1 MIFLAADPM
10 KLLAA
15 FFVILKPINFCEE
28 IIFATFARAGDDLV
42 VKTENGNL
50 LARNVDKLPS
60 INRVGKM
67 KNVFGKQPL
76 VKAWLHRTDFV
87 TPEY

>member
-1 MIFLAADPM
+1 M
-10 KLLAA
+10 KDIDKMVRYRKGLTIATGMA
-15 FFVILKPINFCEE
+15 KGEE
-28 IIFATFARAGDDLV
+28 IIFAAFARPDDDLV
-42 VKTENGNL
+42 VKTESGNL
-50 LARNVDKLPS
+50 LARTVDKLPS

-76 VKAWLHRTDFV
+76 VKAWLHRTNFA